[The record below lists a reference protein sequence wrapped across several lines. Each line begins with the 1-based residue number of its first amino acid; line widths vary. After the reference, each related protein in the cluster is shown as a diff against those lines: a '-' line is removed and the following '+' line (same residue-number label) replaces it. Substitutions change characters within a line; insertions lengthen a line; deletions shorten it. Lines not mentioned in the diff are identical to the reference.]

1 MLCRVASLTV
11 IALLLSFGTAAAA
24 RHQSRHV
31 KQLTYS
37 NVPAA
42 LFLYAVDQISSDKI
56 TVSNQGAGGVLRL
69 PQGPTMTVLGW
80 AVLNGPAKQLVRSVS
95 LVLDGKQTYRGHY
108 SLSRSDVANAFHA
121 PQVGRSGFSVN
132 IPTRALGFGTHSID
146 LAIESKSSVKRFL
159 SRPLVRF
166 ALYRNAVSTR
176 RIGFSMDLL
185 AYGKRVVRGPAL
197 AHSPEI
203 PTGVSVTVQGWAVD
217 PERRS
222 VAKGVLVSLDGR
234 VDFQAKYGLP
244 RPDVAKALHVAAY
257 RNSGFSAVIP
267 AGYLLPGSHFLRLKI
282 VARDGTG
289 VGTSSL
295 LASFRARA

>member
-1 MLCRVASLTV
+1 VLCRVASLTV

-95 LVLDGKQTYRGHY
+95 LVLDGKQTYRVTTA
-108 SLSRSDVANAFHA
+108 SRSDVANAFHA

-166 ALYRNAVSTR
+166 ALYRNAVSIR
-176 RIGFSMDLL
+176 RIGFLWIYL
-185 AYGKRVVRGPAL
+185 
-197 AHSPEI
+197 
-203 PTGVSVTVQGWAVD
+203 PTASV
-217 PERRS
+217 
-222 VAKGVLVSLDGR
+222 
-234 VDFQAKYGLP
+234 
-244 RPDVAKALHVAAY
+244 
-257 RNSGFSAVIP
+257 
-267 AGYLLPGSHFLRLKI
+267 
-282 VARDGTG
+282 
-289 VGTSSL
+289 
-295 LASFRARA
+295 